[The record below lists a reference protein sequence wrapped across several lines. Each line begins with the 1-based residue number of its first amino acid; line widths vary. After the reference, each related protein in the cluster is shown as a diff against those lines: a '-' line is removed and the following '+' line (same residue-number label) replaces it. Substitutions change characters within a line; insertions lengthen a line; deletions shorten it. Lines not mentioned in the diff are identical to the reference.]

1 MTSLP
6 TLFSLLLVTGSVLAQ
21 DSQTSPVA
29 NTALRLELLKRAEQD
44 QAIRR
49 ELIAKGVQQMTEEDG
64 ARIRAIDADNTA
76 RMKAIVQ
83 QYGWPGP
90 ELVGKDGS
98 EAAFF
103 LVQHAD
109 HTFQKEMLP
118 LVRNAYVTGGLLG
131 QDYAL
136 LQDRVL
142 VGDGKPQLY
151 GTQFKFRGKEL
162 VPDPIEDELNVD
174 RRRAEVGL
182 PSLAEYLEF
191 ARRMYF
197 PENRPE

>member
-6 TLFSLLLVTGSVLAQ
+6 TLSSLLLVTGSVLAQ

-98 EAAFF
+98 EA
-103 LVQHAD
+103 
-109 HTFQKEMLP
+109 
-118 LVRNAYVTGGLLG
+118 
-131 QDYAL
+131 
-136 LQDRVL
+136 
-142 VGDGKPQLY
+142 
-151 GTQFKFRGKEL
+151 
-162 VPDPIEDELNVD
+162 
-174 RRRAEVGL
+174 
-182 PSLAEYLEF
+182 
-191 ARRMYF
+191 
-197 PENRPE
+197 